1 MRTGSFIQ
9 DDQNNPEMGFSQ
21 CLQYKMQFYW
31 LDYKI
36 FVGSLAAIKFHPF
49 DQQYPK
55 AHCLSRCWEILLW
68 TCRKD
73 WWFFFLQSVSLEEF
87 RLGLLFKRIYLGD
100 GPKSRQREL
109 KTNFRNLL
117 SKNWT
122 NTVFQAAYRFTVYS
136 MWCCRN
142 GNLGWLIPF

>member
-1 MRTGSFIQ
+1 MRKGSFIQ

-73 WWFFFLQSVSLEEF
+73 WLFFFLQSVSLEEF

-100 GPKSRQREL
+100 GPKSRQRESWKQTFVIYCP
-109 KTNFRNLL
+109 KTEQIRF
-117 SKNWT
+117 SKPHIDLQYIQCDAVEMAT
-122 NTVFQAAYRFTVYS
+122 
-136 MWCCRN
+136 
-142 GNLGWLIPF
+142 